1 MTKNQK
7 KQSSKDRRIAI
18 ASIIVAGM
26 IVAGST
32 FAWFTSKDEVTN
44 RLTAHAD
51 YGVSIVEDFT
61 PPEDWTPGQEINKD
75 VSAVN
80 TGNVDAFVRLGL
92 LYDAKLKVN
101 GEGVEIPTDASAAD
115 KTTWVELKPK
125 AVAAVAQGDGNAVDG
140 TANEVTLLQAGGT
153 LVVKAGAVVTPTDTQ
168 DVSSGDDVTDPPQV
182 DYSGSDQFK
191 PEQTGLYLFQ
201 RTIYEDPNTATV
213 KYSGYYYDATSQK
226 YYALV
231 TEPGTV
237 YTANVAS
244 DAFTVDAT
252 GKVTMVENA
261 LDSVKLATTK
271 DVTIKNNDANPAFN
285 IKWMQ
290 NATTE
295 ATADDKSDAKIIRL
309 TYAGDNA
316 DATLDDVIID
326 IKLADEWA
334 NSWAY
339 KAATSSKVNAT
350 NDTGYFFYKKT
361 LAPGATTEKL
371 VDSVTLNKDVTQE
384 AYKDLAFDLSV
395 VLDSIQITP
404 DEAKTAE
411 SYAAGVNGAEWG
423 AEASYDKG
431 TKAVSWT

>member
-1 MTKNQK
+1 MTKTNK
-7 KQSSKDRRIAI
+7 KQNSKDRRIAI

-101 GEGVEIPTDASAAD
+101 GEGVAIPTDASAVD
-115 KTTWVELKPK
+115 KTSWVELKTK
-125 AVAAVAQGDGNAVDG
+125 AVAAAAQGDGNAVDG

-168 DVSSGDDVTDPPQV
+168 DVRSGDDVTDPAQV
-182 DYSGSDQFK
+182 DYSGANQFK
-191 PEQTGLYLFQ
+191 PDGTGLYLFQ

-213 KYSGYYYDATSQK
+213 KYSGYYYDATEQK

-252 GKVTMVENA
+252 GKVTMTNNA
-261 LDSVKLATTK
+261 LENVELATTK
-271 DVTIKNNDANPAFN
+271 VVTIKNNDADPAFD
-285 IKWMQ
+285 IKWMKD
-290 NATTE
+290 ATTD
-295 ATADDKSDAKIIRL
+295 AAADKSDAKIIRL

-316 DATLDDVIID
+316 GATLDDVIID
-326 IKLADEWA
+326 IKLADDWA
-334 NSWAY
+334 NNWAY
-339 KAATSSKVNAT
+339 KAATSSKVDAT

-384 AYKDLAFDLSV
+384 AYKDLTFDLSV

-404 DEAKTAE
+404 DEAKTAD
-411 SYAAGVNGAEWG
+411 SYVAGVNGAGWG
-423 AEASYDKG
+423 ATASY
-431 TKAVSWT
+431 TKDTEAVSWT

>member
-1 MTKNQK
+1 MTKTNK
-7 KQSSKDRRIAI
+7 KQNSKDRRIAI

-92 LYDAKLKVN
+92 LYDAKLTVN
-101 GEGVEIPTDASAAD
+101 GEGVAIPDGTSTTDKSS
-115 KTTWVELKPK
+115 WVELKPE
-125 AVAAVAQGDGNAVDG
+125 AVDAAAQGTGNAVDG
-140 TANEVTLLQAGGT
+140 IANEVTLLQAGGT
-153 LVVKAGAVVTPTDTQ
+153 LVVKAGEVVSPTDTQ
-168 DVSSGDDVTDPPQV
+168 NVRSGDDVTDPAQE
-182 DYSGSDQFK
+182 DYSGTKQFK
-191 PEQTGLYLFQ
+191 PEGTGLYLFQ

-213 KYSGYYYDATSQK
+213 KYSGYYYDATEQK

-237 YTANVAS
+237 YTANVTS

-252 GKVTMVENA
+252 GKVTMTNNA
-261 LDSVKLATTK
+261 LESVKLATTK

-285 IKWMQ
+285 IKWMKD
-290 NATTE
+290 ATTE
-295 ATADDKSDAKIIRL
+295 ATAADKSDAKIIRL

-326 IKLADEWA
+326 IKLADDWA
-334 NSWAY
+334 NNWAY
-339 KAATSSKVNAT
+339 KEAISSKVNAT

-384 AYKDLAFDLSV
+384 AYKDLTFDLSV

-404 DEAKTAE
+404 DEAKTDD
-411 SYAAGVNGAEWG
+411 SYVAGVNGAGWG
-423 AEASYDKG
+423 ATASYTKA
-431 TKAVSWT
+431 TKAVEWT